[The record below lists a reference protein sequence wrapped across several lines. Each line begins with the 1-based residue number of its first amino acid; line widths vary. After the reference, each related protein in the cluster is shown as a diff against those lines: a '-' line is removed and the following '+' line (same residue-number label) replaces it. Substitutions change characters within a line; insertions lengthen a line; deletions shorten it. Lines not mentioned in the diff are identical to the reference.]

1 MADVGSK
8 ASADNTV
15 VDTPA
20 APAPEPNKITTNPV
34 TTTTTSADK
43 PETTTSTTST
53 STSASAT
60 APANKDSLSAA
71 PAATKPAPAVEPS
84 KKADDNDPTTHIK
97 QCVTSLVYW
106 EKPVHSG
113 VVLAG
118 LLGTL
123 VLTQYYSVLQLAAAF
138 FTLVTGINLVYV
150 NAHKQG
156 QRFFSG
162 KSVDQLSHP
171 HSQRFKNTYIPRD
184 RVVKSAQLAVDVI
197 EAVVQQVTKLV
208 LIEDTWRSAWAV
220 GIAYFVW
227 TLATYVATK
236 YLVGVFIVGVFS
248 MPRVYSQHKQL
259 IDSQVAQH
267 SQRAKDLAEQYG
279 SVASTKAKEL
289 YNQAMASVSKKK
301 SE

>member
-1 MADVGSK
+1 M
-8 ASADNTV
+8 TY
-15 VDTPA
+15 
-20 APAPEPNKITTNPV
+20 E
-34 TTTTTSADK
+34 
-43 PETTTSTTST
+43 
-53 STSASAT
+53 
-60 APANKDSLSAA
+60 KD
-71 PAATKPAPAVEPS
+71 
-84 KKADDNDPTTHIK
+84 
-97 QCVTSLVYW
+97 Y
-106 EKPVHSG
+106 
-113 VVLAG
+113 
-118 LLGTL
+118 
-123 VLTQYYSVLQLAAAF
+123 
-138 FTLVTGINLVYV
+138 
-150 NAHKQG
+150 
-156 QRFFSG
+156 
-162 KSVDQLSHP
+162 
-171 HSQRFKNTYIPRD
+171 SQRFKNTYIPRD

-248 MPRVYSQHKQL
+248 VPRVYSQHKQV